1 MPSTETS
8 SGVILRDKQ
17 SVSQNMSEILLSRFL
32 HILIVDNCRFGG
44 SFPAQR
50 VKTAISFF
58 TTFAISFPVG
68 SLGEEF
74 GWRGVMAPYITLL
87 LDRRFGAGRTWKWTP
102 LLQSLLTGIVWAV
115 RGFLS
120 CCIVFFA
127 VAAV

>member
-1 MPSTETS
+1 
-8 SGVILRDKQ
+8 
-17 SVSQNMSEILLSRFL
+17 MSEILLPRFL
-32 HILIVDNCRFGG
+32 HILIFDNCRFGG